1 MPILTVLDCMK
12 AWSESVRSY
21 AQQPKEYL
29 IREEK
34 DRILIVSLNSILL
47 FSKFVMGKYL
57 LKL

>member
-12 AWSESVRSY
+12 AWSEYVRSY
-21 AQQPKEYL
+21 AQQPKGYW

-47 FSKFVMGKYL
+47 FSKFVMEKYL